1 VHVSES
7 QALEAATLGLAPPG
21 RTHVIVNGID
31 ARCVAAAA
39 MTRVAARE
47 ELRLDP
53 EALVLGTVARF
64 DPVKGLD
71 SLLRAFALAAAQDPA
86 ARLVIVGRGP
96 EAPRLRGLAAPWA

>member
-1 VHVSES
+1 MLERALARITEAIVHVSES
-7 QALEAATLGLAPPG
+7 QAIEAATLGLAPPG

-39 MTRVAARE
+39 MTRAAARE

-71 SLLRAFALAAAQDPA
+71 SLPRACAGS
-86 ARLVIVGRGP
+86 RL
-96 EAPRLRGLAAPWA
+96 PWA